1 MSEVYSQEIEL
12 KGHLIDS
19 MILTKIFDV
28 IMDLKGEFEVQEF
41 KIGRR
46 KDEYSYARMLVKAE
60 TREKLEKILKE
71 LYRMG
76 ATPAGVREAVLAPA
90 PDDMSPPTGFYI
102 TTSHPTQV
110 YLRGRWIPVEGIS
123 AYKTIVVDPSYERA
137 VSKPVWEIKRGDLV
151 VVGEEG
157 VKVLPPERPREG
169 VGVFEFMGR
178 ALSRYSTPSIAEGLA
193 EEMVSIK
200 ESGGRIVFVVG
211 SSVVRTGVS
220 DSLASII
227 HKGFV
232 DGLVSGS
239 RFVLYELEYRL
250 FGTSRGSAVRSGA
263 KPSYGN
269 HVRAAAEITRAGG
282 VREAVRKGV
291 VSDGVIYES
300 IAHETPLV
308 VVSELDDEVFL
319 PGSITNFFEAQ
330 REISRLVGEA
340 DMVVVL
346 TNSSVAQA
354 VLNAIPSTTKLV
366 LVDINPGVAVEL
378 NGREIAQSIGL
389 VSDVSSFLPLLDKAL
404 PGRLGGRAH

>member
-90 PDDMSPPTGFYI
+90 PDDMTPPTGFYI
-102 TTSHPTQV
+102 TTNHPTQV
-110 YLRGRWIPVEGIS
+110 YLRGRWIPVECIS

-200 ESGGRIVFVVG
+200 ESGGRIVFVAG

-300 IAHETPLV
+300 IVHETPLV

-346 TNSSVAQA
+346 TNSNVAQA
-354 VLNAIPSTTKLV
+354 VLNSIPSTTKLV